1 MKDCSRDNKYTFDS
15 LFGKPQETTDI
26 VIESRRQTF
35 PIVDVFAGPGGL
47 GEGFA
52 SYIDESDNPRFQ
64 NAVSIEC
71 DNFSFNTLH
80 LRHFLRSFPQGEFPE
95 EYYQYLRG
103 DITLTDLYNSY
114 RQNKESADQ
123 SALKIELCEENR
135 KTVRD
140 HIVERLNGRSRWV
153 LIGGPP
159 CQAYSLV
166 GRSRMKGD
174 PNHES
179 DPRHEL
185 YKEYLQII
193 ADHAP
198 PVFVMENVKGLL
210 SARVNGEFVLTKILS
225 DLKSPKVAQE
235 IRGDNIGYTL
245 HGLSEESV
253 SGKDDP
259 KQFLVR
265 SEKYGVPQARHRIF
279 IVGVRNDLLRNAH
292 PDKLNPHEPPSVRQT
307 IGDLPPIRS
316 GVSRNTDSF
325 AAWNDQIGAIDPDS
339 IRTELDG
346 CEYANDVA
354 NELIKNIET
363 KLQHLERQS
372 TEYPVA
378 SQSKFAVLN
387 GMYDLRLD
395 FLDGHETRSHMAS
408 DLRRYAFAASFASV
422 RGKSPKLA
430 NFPESLLPNHSN
442 VSHELEKT
450 IFSDRF
456 RVQLPDYPSTTITS
470 HISKDGHYFIHYDAR
485 QCRSLTVREAARLQT
500 FPDNYKFE
508 GPRTAQYHQV
518 GNAVPPYLAQQIAA
532 IVAGILDRVTN
543 EQ

>member
-1 MKDCSRDNKYTFDS
+1 M
-15 LFGKPQETTDI
+15 
-26 VIESRRQTF
+26 IENRRQTF

-52 SYIDESDNPRFQ
+52 TYIDESDNPRFH

-71 DNFSFNTLH
+71 DNFPFKTLH

-95 EYYQYLRG
+95 EYYQYLRREM
-103 DITLTDLYNSY
+103 TLSDLYS
-114 RQNKESADQ
+114 RFHQNKESADK
-123 SALKIELCEENR
+123 SALNIELCKENR

-140 HIVERLNGRSRWV
+140 HIVERLKGRSRWV

-166 GRSRMKGD
+166 GRSRMKKD
-174 PNHES
+174 SNQES

-198 PVFVMENVKGLL
+198 SVFVMENVKGLL

-225 DLKSPKVAQE
+225 DLKSPKAAQDVS
-235 IRGDNIGYTL
+235 GDNLGYTL
-245 HGLSEESV
+245 HGLSEENV
-253 SGKDDP
+253 SAQDDP

-292 PDKLNPHEPPSVRQT
+292 LDKLNPHEPPSVRQT

-325 AAWNDQIGAIDPDS
+325 TAWYDEIDAINADS
-339 IRTELDG
+339 IRMELDG

-354 NELIKNIET
+354 NELSKNIET
-363 KLQHLERQS
+363 KLQYLERQS
-372 TEYPVA
+372 TQYRVV
-378 SQSKFAVLN
+378 SQSEFAVLN

-408 DLRRYAFAASFASV
+408 DLRRYAFAASFAAV
-422 RGKSPKLA
+422 TGKSPKIA

-442 VSHELEKT
+442 VSHEREET

-456 RVQLPDYPSTTITS
+456 RVQLPDNPSTTITS
-470 HISKDGHYFIHYDAR
+470 HISKDGHYFIHYDAS

-532 IVAGILDRVTN
+532 IVAGILDRVTI
-543 EQ
+543 EK